1 MFYPLWKEKFI
12 WKKMLMFFK
21 GTNKFNLN
29 RNDGLNEFRL
39 MYMLQILAIYFRSQ
53 AKKNMHDVREL
64 ESRTSVAFAP
74 IDRRCVCLIENMYKF
89 ICTINIWSL
98 YDYVIGQVFCTLVDL
113 RYFLKTQPSYC
124 IYILPITFIVWLD
137 CFICLM
143 ETFG

>member
-1 MFYPLWKEKFI
+1 
-12 WKKMLMFFK
+12 MLMFFK

-89 ICTINIWSL
+89 ICTINI
-98 YDYVIGQVFCTLVDL
+98 
-113 RYFLKTQPSYC
+113 
-124 IYILPITFIVWLD
+124 
-137 CFICLM
+137 
-143 ETFG
+143 